1 MVGGFGRKTGKLI
14 ILLMAHLDNKKKLN
28 NYERLVMD
36 EIKAW
41 REKLIEAWLYRFFVN
56 FLPLEQYLLAQVLAG
71 RKNWQVKTL
80 WTARFREFCLFRKAS
95 IFCDKPAANTGI
107 FLVPCSGMRGLCG
120 EV

>member
-28 NYERLVMD
+28 NYQRLVMD

-80 WTARFREFCLFRKAS
+80 RTARFREFCLFRKAS
-95 IFCDKPAANTGI
+95 IF
-107 FLVPCSGMRGLCG
+107 L
-120 EV
+120 